1 LRAGDVGRL
10 TAAFSPDF
18 YIDEDAVAE
27 AVRHQRSFNVIH
39 LATMMKADLFVGGGG
54 TLDREQMRRRQ
65 AVPLSREPGT
75 TVYLTAPENIIL
87 RKLDWFRRGESV
99 SDRQWRDVLGVLK
112 TQAATLDRGYLAETA
127 AASGLQE
134 LLIRALGEAGLE

>member
-1 LRAGDVGRL
+1 MS
-10 TAAFSPDF
+10 TAPKQFSAPPSMQ
-18 YIDEDAVAE
+18 IDG
-27 AVRHQRSFNVIH
+27 SKKYT
-39 LATMMKADLFVGGGG
+39 ATIDTSLGTMKADLFVGGGG